1 MDVPQRQEECDEAVR
16 GATPEA
22 VRGATPEAVR
32 EQHSLNS
39 KWVVW
44 YHNPSD
50 KSWDKDSYKDILELL
65 SLEDYLVLKNSW
77 EKCLPSVI
85 EGMFFLMRKLSNG
98 KVIYPQWEDV
108 NNKDGGYWSF
118 KIDKATAQDV
128 WFKLCSFTIG
138 ECICSSAMESLQVN
152 GISISPKKNFCIIK
166 IWNNDY
172 NKEDIRLLSDKL
184 DFLDMNEVKYSSHVK
199 NIERDTTKQVKY
211 NSTKKNHR
219 KYPKDKVG
227 RF

>member
-1 MDVPQRQEECDEAVR
+1 
-16 GATPEA
+16 
-22 VRGATPEAVR
+22 
-32 EQHSLNS
+32 
-39 KWVVW
+39 
-44 YHNPSD
+44 
-50 KSWDKDSYKDILELL
+50 
-65 SLEDYLVLKNSW
+65 
-77 EKCLPSVI
+77 
-85 EGMFFLMRKLSNG
+85 MRKLSNG

-172 NKEDIRLLSDKL
+172 NKDDISLLSDKL
-184 DFLDMNEVKYSSHVK
+184 DFLDMNEVKYSSHIK

-211 NSTKKNHR
+211 NAAKKNHR
-219 KYPKDKVG
+219 KYPKGKLG

>member
-1 MDVPQRQEECDEAVR
+1 MEGQQ
-16 GATPEA
+16 
-22 VRGATPEAVR
+22 
-32 EQHSLNS
+32 QHSESDETLINNHRLNS

-50 KSWDKDSYKDILELL
+50 KSWNKDSYKDILELH

-77 EKCLPSVI
+77 DKCLPLVS
-85 EGMFFLMRKLSNG
+85 EGMFFLMRKLDSG

-118 KIDKATAQDV
+118 KIDKDEAQNV

-138 ECICSSAMESLQVN
+138 ECICCNTMESLQVN

-172 NKEDIRLLSDKL
+172 NKDAISLLSDKL
-184 DFLDMNEVKYSSHVK
+184 DFLDMNEVKYSSHIK

-211 NSTKKNHR
+211 NAAKKNHR
-219 KYPKDKVG
+219 KYPKGKLG

>member
-1 MDVPQRQEECDEAVR
+1 MEGQQ
-16 GATPEA
+16 
-22 VRGATPEAVR
+22 
-32 EQHSLNS
+32 QHSESDETLINNHRLNS

-50 KSWDKDSYKDILELL
+50 KSWNKDSYKDILELHT
-65 SLEDYLVLKNSW
+65 LEDYLVLKNSW
-77 EKCLPSVI
+77 DKCLPLVS
-85 EGMFFLMRKLSNG
+85 EGMFFLMRKLDSG

-118 KIDKATAQDV
+118 KIDKDESQNV

-138 ECICSSAMESLQVN
+138 ECICCNTMESLQVN

-166 IWNNDY
+166 IWNNNY
-172 NKEDIRLLSDKL
+172 KKEDIKLLSEKL
-184 DFLDMNEVKYSSHVK
+184 SFLDMEQVKYSSHVK
-199 NIERDTTKQVKY
+199 NIERDTTKQQKY
-211 NSTKKNHR
+211 STSKKPTKKNNNG
-219 KYPKDKVG
+219 KVKLG

>member
-1 MDVPQRQEECDEAVR
+1 MEGQH
-16 GATPEA
+16 
-22 VRGATPEAVR
+22 
-32 EQHSLNS
+32 QHSESDETLTTEHRLNS

-50 KSWDKDSYKDILELL
+50 KSWNKESYKDILELHT
-65 SLEDYLVLKNSW
+65 LEDYLVLKNSW
-77 EKCLPSVI
+77 NKCLPSVS
-85 EGMFFLMRKLSNG
+85 EGMFFLMRKLDSG

-118 KIDKATAQDV
+118 KIDKEEAQNV

-138 ECICSSAMESLQVN
+138 ECICCNTMESLSVN

-166 IWNNDY
+166 IWNNNY
-172 NKEDIRLLSDKL
+172 KKEDIKLLSDKL
-184 DFLDMNEVKYSSHVK
+184 TFLNMEQVKYSSHVK
-199 NIERDTTKQVKY
+199 NIERDNSKQLKY
-211 NSTKKNHR
+211 NTSKRTNPKKNNG
-219 KYPKDKVG
+219 KVKLG

>member
-1 MDVPQRQEECDEAVR
+1 MEGQQ
-16 GATPEA
+16 
-22 VRGATPEAVR
+22 
-32 EQHSLNS
+32 QHSESDETLINNHRLNS

-50 KSWDKDSYKDILELL
+50 KSWNKDSYNDILELH

-77 EKCLPSVI
+77 DKCLPLVS
-85 EGMFFLMRKLSNG
+85 EGMFFLMRKLDSG

-118 KIDKATAQDV
+118 KIDKDEAQNV
-128 WFKLCSFTIG
+128 WFKLCSFTVG
-138 ECICSSAMESLQVN
+138 ECICCNTMESLQVN

-166 IWNNDY
+166 IWNNNY
-172 NKEDIRLLSDKL
+172 KKEDIKLLSEKL
-184 DFLDMNEVKYSSHVK
+184 SFLDMEQVKYSSHVK
-199 NIERDTTKQVKY
+199 NIERDTTKQQKY
-211 NSTKKNHR
+211 STSKKPTKKNNNG
-219 KYPKDKVG
+219 KVKLG

>member
-1 MDVPQRQEECDEAVR
+1 MEGQQ
-16 GATPEA
+16 
-22 VRGATPEAVR
+22 
-32 EQHSLNS
+32 QHSESDETLINNHRLNS

-50 KSWDKDSYKDILELL
+50 KSWNKDSYKDILELHT
-65 SLEDYLVLKNSW
+65 LEDYLVLKNSW
-77 EKCLPSVI
+77 DKCLPLVS
-85 EGMFFLMRKLSNG
+85 EGMFFLMRKLDSG

-118 KIDKATAQDV
+118 KIDKDEAQNV

-138 ECICSSAMESLQVN
+138 ECICCNTMESLQVN

-166 IWNNDY
+166 IWNNNY
-172 NKEDIRLLSDKL
+172 KKEDIKLLSEKL
-184 DFLDMNEVKYSSHVK
+184 SFLDMDQVKYSSHVK
-199 NIERDTTKQVKY
+199 NIERDTTKQQKY
-211 NSTKKNHR
+211 NTSKKPTKKNNNNG
-219 KYPKDKVG
+219 KVKLG

>member
-1 MDVPQRQEECDEAVR
+1 MDVPQRQTECDE
-16 GATPEA
+16 TSQN
-22 VRGATPEAVR
+22 
-32 EQHSLNS
+32 QHGLNS

-50 KSWDKDSYKDILELL
+50 KSWDKDSYKDILELT

-77 EKCLPSVI
+77 DKCLPSVF

-98 KVIYPQWEDV
+98 NVIYPQWEDI
-108 NNKDGGYWSF
+108 NNRDGGYWSF
-118 KIDKATAQDV
+118 KIDKADAQNV

-138 ECICSSAMESLQVN
+138 ECICSTAMESLQIN

-166 IWNNDY
+166 IWNSDFNKNDI
-172 NKEDIRLLSDKL
+172 KLLSDRL
-184 DFLDMNEVKYSSHVK
+184 VFLNMDEVKYSSHVK

-211 NSTKKNHR
+211 NSNKKNYKKNTR
-219 KYPKDKVG
+219 IKSS

>member
-1 MDVPQRQEECDEAVR
+1 MEGQQ
-16 GATPEA
+16 
-22 VRGATPEAVR
+22 
-32 EQHSLNS
+32 QHSESDETLIKNHRLNS

-50 KSWDKDSYKDILELL
+50 KSWNRDSYKDILELHT
-65 SLEDYLVLKNSW
+65 LEDYLVLKNSW
-77 EKCLPSVI
+77 DKCLPLVS
-85 EGMFFLMRKLSNG
+85 EGMFFLMRKLDSG

-118 KIDKATAQDV
+118 KIDKDEAQNV

-138 ECICSSAMESLQVN
+138 ECICCNTMESLQVN

-166 IWNNDY
+166 IWNN
-172 NKEDIRLLSDKL
+172 NHKKEDIKLLSEKL
-184 DFLDMNEVKYSSHVK
+184 TFLDMSEVKYSSHVK
-199 NIERDTTKQVKY
+199 NIERDTSKQIKYTNNRKTHSRKPGGRVKL
-211 NSTKKNHR
+211 
-219 KYPKDKVG
+219 G